1 VTVQHFGLL
10 RSCNRLW
17 GSAYQAAPAAQVVDY
32 YKAKVADIAAD
43 KGPDDVATQIRQ
55 SL

>member
-1 VTVQHFGLL
+1 MAQ
-10 RSCNRLW
+10 RN
-17 GSAYQAAPAAQVVDY
+17 QAAPVAQVVDY